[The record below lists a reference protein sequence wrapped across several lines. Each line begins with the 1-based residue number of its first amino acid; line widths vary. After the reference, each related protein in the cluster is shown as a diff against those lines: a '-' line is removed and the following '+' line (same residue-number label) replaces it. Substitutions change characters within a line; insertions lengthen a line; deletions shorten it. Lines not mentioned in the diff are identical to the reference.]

1 MKPNKVL
8 NFFETYFQELYQNKP
23 YPWQK
28 RLLKQVIVTN
38 SWPGA
43 ITLPTGSGKTA
54 TIDIALFHAAFSNK
68 APRRIVYVVNRRLVV
83 DQAESRSQQIKAR
96 LEKAIKDPKDPL
108 HDLAQRLAALG
119 GEGKPLDVV
128 KLRGGL
134 HIPHHPIKNPAQ
146 PTIVLS
152 TIDQVGSRLLFRGYG
167 LSPYAWPVEA
177 GLLGVDTIFLLDEA
191 HLERPFLH
199 LLATLAEE
207 GSQNTQR
214 LKRPPINV
222 VALTATPETIR
233 VTSMFQISAED
244 QAEERLRKLWSS
256 PKCITLKEVKNTTA
270 AVRELAT
277 EAIKLHKE
285 TAGPV
290 VIFTNRIDKARKVF
304 ETLLKRAKD
313 KNVLL
318 LTGRIRPFDRDRLLK
333 DDLQRRLDSGEVHF
347 VVSTQTLEVGADLS
361 FTGLVT
367 EVAPLIALFQR
378 LGRLARH
385 GESGAKGTIIK
396 SQKDSPH
403 PYTQEEL
410 DAAWEWLQS
419 QAKNG
424 KLDMSIS
431 ELIKAKKRSKPK
443 TWGHSPEPPEYS
455 YEILK
460 LFATTD
466 PVIPQLEPESILHGL
481 EARSPEV
488 SLVWRADAAEI
499 LHAANDA
506 AIDDLLLPPHVY
518 ETLEVPLW
526 AAKAFL
532 RNQAAETLSDLETEP
547 YIEQRRRRNANERVV
562 FRYNPG
568 EKRKIEVIFPDE
580 INPGDVLILPSSYG
594 GLDEFG
600 WNPQTTKPVKDVGE
614 ARPTEGRPPHMLRLH
629 PEVVKDLLNEN
640 ICETISNLLRERY
653 DLSERSIKSKAQ
665 SIWRGIFG
673 RPNAQNTDEIG
684 LANYFAA
691 LDAEDLELIA
701 KIKNALNSKFALLQI
716 ASFDDFE
723 FTGSLEEQIEAAKAL
738 GKEYLRSFL
747 KWLQGKMEQS
757 WSLAING
764 ALNNL
769 DERLQ
774 VLFHPSYTGVVLRW
788 KADELS
794 IGGKKPIGLKEHQTE
809 VLDIVK
815 KFANLL
821 DLPHCI
827 QCALEFAAKRHDEGK
842 LDPRMQA
849 WLLLTAPTQAT
860 PPLAKSG
867 TNLGPK
873 AIAELRKLA
882 GYPEG
887 QRHEL
892 QAAAAYMNAG
902 KGSKTA
908 LHLIGTHHGRARPF
922 PKPPV
927 NEDPNL
933 KFRLSDGTVAKADH
947 GLYRF
952 DAKWG
957 HRFVELQDEYG
968 PWGLAFLEA
977 VLRLADQRASED

>member
-1 MKPNKVL
+1 
-8 NFFETYFQELYQNKP
+8 
-23 YPWQK
+23 
-28 RLLKQVIVTN
+28 
-38 SWPGA
+38 
-43 ITLPTGSGKTA
+43 
-54 TIDIALFHAAFSNK
+54 
-68 APRRIVYVVNRRLVV
+68 
-83 DQAESRSQQIKAR
+83 
-96 LEKAIKDPKDPL
+96 
-108 HDLAQRLAALG
+108 
-119 GEGKPLDVV
+119 
-128 KLRGGL
+128 L

-177 GLLGVDTIFLLDEA
+177 GLLGVDTLFLLDEA

-199 LLATLAEE
+199 LLATLAKE
-207 GSQNTQR
+207 GPQNTQW
-214 LKRPPINV
+214 LERPPIYA
-222 VALTATPETIR
+222 VALTATPETISA
-233 VTSMFQISAED
+233 THAFQASAED
-244 QAEERLRKLWSS
+244 QAEERLRKLWSTS
-256 PKCITLKEVKNTTA
+256 KCITLKEVKNTKA
-270 AVRELAT
+270 AVGELAS
-277 EAIKLHKE
+277 EAIRLHKE

-304 ETLLKRAKD
+304 ETLLKRAKN
-313 KNVLL
+313 KNAFL
-318 LTGRIRPFDRDRLLK
+318 LTGRIRPFNRDRLLK
-333 DDLQRRLDSGEVHF
+333 DDLQSRLDSGEVHF

-378 LGRLARH
+378 LGRLARR
-385 GESGAKGTIIK
+385 GEREAKGTIIRI
-396 SQKDSPH
+396 QKDSPH

-431 ELIKAKKRSKPK
+431 ALIKAKKRSKPK

-455 YEILK
+455 YGILK
-460 LFATTD
+460 LFAATD

-499 LHAANDA
+499 LHAADDA
-506 AIDDLLLPPHVY
+506 AIDDLLLPPHTY

-532 RNQAAETLSDLETEP
+532 RNKAAEALSDLESEP
-547 YIEQRRRRNANERVV
+547 SVEQSRRRNASERVV
-562 FRYNPG
+562 LRYNPG
-568 EKRKIEVIFPDE
+568 EKRKIEVIHPDE
-580 INPGDVLILPSSYG
+580 INPGDVLILPSNYG
-594 GLDEFG
+594 GIDEFG
-600 WNPQTTKPVKDVGE
+600 WNPQTTKPIRDAGE
-614 ARPTEGRPPHMLRLH
+614 ARPTEGKPPHMLRLH
-629 PEVVKDLLNEN
+629 PEVVKNMLNDD
-640 ICETISNLLRERY
+640 IYETIFNLLMERH
-653 DLSERSIKSKAQ
+653 DLPEHLAKSRAQ
-665 SIWRGIFG
+665 SIWRGLFG
-673 RPNAQNTDEIG
+673 KPDAQNTDEIG
-684 LANYFAA
+684 LATYFAA
-691 LDAEDLELIA
+691 LEAEDLELIA
-701 KIKNALNSKFALLQI
+701 KIKNKLNSKFTLLQI
-716 ASFDDFE
+716 ASFENFE
-723 FTGSLEEQIEAAKAL
+723 FTGSSEEQIETAQAL

-747 KWLQGKMEQS
+747 KWLQGKTDRS
-757 WSLAING
+757 WSLALNA

-769 DERLQ
+769 DERSQ
-774 VLFHPSYTGVVLRW
+774 ILFHPSYTGVVLRW
-788 KADELS
+788 KTDELS
-794 IGGKKPIGLKEHQTE
+794 IGGKKPVGLKEHQTE
-809 VLDIVK
+809 VLKIVK

-821 DLPHCI
+821 GLPSHI
-827 QCALEFAAKRHDEGK
+827 QCELEFAAERHDEGK
-842 LDPRMQA
+842 LDPRMQT

-892 QAAAAYMNAG
+892 QAAAAYMNTRN
-902 KGSKTA
+902 GSKTA
-908 LHLIGTHHGRARPF
+908 VHLIGTHHGRARPF

-927 NEDPNL
+927 NEDTNL
-933 KFRLSDGTVAKADH
+933 EFRLSDGTVAKADH

-952 DAKWG
+952 DAGWG
-957 HRFVELQDEYG
+957 HQFFKLQDKHG